1 MPSKRRALWAVAG
14 LLALAGTAARAEVE
28 LESVRWQLAQR
39 EPGQGL
45 QGLTP
50 PKPED
55 VAVLAIDPGGL
66 LSGRLRG
73 TLKLLNRGPAVEAI
87 LLRYSVSAKIA
98 PLDKHEPAVWALP
111 FVLGDRRVPKV
122 DANQYLEIPLDPT
135 ADVEIYLKNVF
146 REGYWPEALK
156 IEVMVQPRRDAKAP
170 LKILE
175 SELPLGPAKK

>member
-1 MPSKRRALWAVAG
+1 MPSKLRAV
-14 LLALAGTAARAEVE
+14 LALAGLLFLAGTACRAEVE

-45 QGLTP
+45 KA

-55 VAVLAIDPGGL
+55 IAALSIDPGGQ

-73 TLKLLNRGPAVEAI
+73 TLRLLNRGPAVEAI

-98 PLDKHEPAVWALP
+98 PLDKNQPATWALP
-111 FVLGDRRVPKV
+111 FVLGDRRVPKI

-146 REGYWPEALK
+146 REGYWPEELK
-156 IEVMVQPRRDAKAP
+156 IEVMVQPRRDAKAQ

-175 SELPLGPAKK
+175 SELPLEPAKK